1 MFYLHFYVTR
11 MWSEKATFPRDV
23 FKYEKVVGKVLSS
36 IFCNGNAFAIA
47 NYQKLSVKTYPGI
60 SLYLDKFLTEESAL
74 PYAYLDVTRR
84 ISGSADSS

>member
-36 IFCNGNAFAIA
+36 IFCDGNAFAIA
-47 NYQKLSVKTYPGI
+47 FAIALAIANY
-60 SLYLDKFLTEESAL
+60 
-74 PYAYLDVTRR
+74 
-84 ISGSADSS
+84 

>member
-1 MFYLHFYVTR
+1 

-36 IFCNGNAFAIA
+36 IFCNGNAFAIALAIA

-84 ISGSADSS
+84 ISGSADSSW